1 MRLSEFKTIISNSES
16 INFQLENGLTI
27 PEHFHITEVGIN
39 SKKFIDCGGTV
50 REENTISFQLWH
62 ANDFEHK
69 LNPSIVLDIINLAEK
84 NLFLADFEIEI
95 EYQESTIGKYD
106 LKHNGNSFILKTKT
120 TACLDEDNCGIPKEK
135 LKVPLSEIQ
144 DISSSCSPGSGC
156 C

>member
-1 MRLSEFKTIISNSES
+1 MRLSEFKTIISKSES

-69 LNPSIVLDIINLAEK
+69 LNPSTVLDIINLAEK
-84 NLFLADFEIEI
+84 KI
-95 EYQESTIGKYD
+95 
-106 LKHNGNSFILKTKT
+106 
-120 TACLDEDNCGIPKEK
+120 
-135 LKVPLSEIQ
+135 
-144 DISSSCSPGSGC
+144 ISCRF
-156 C
+156 